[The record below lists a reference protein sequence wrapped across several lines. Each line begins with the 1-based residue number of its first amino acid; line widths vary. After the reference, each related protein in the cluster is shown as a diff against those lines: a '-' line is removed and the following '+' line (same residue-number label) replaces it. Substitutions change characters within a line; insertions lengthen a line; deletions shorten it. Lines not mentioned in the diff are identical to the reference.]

1 MRGAWTARIDRA
13 VADNENGQER
23 TLEPSAKR
31 LEDARREGQVPRSRY
46 LAHLLVLGSGAS
58 LLFAMSGP
66 LIDAGKRV
74 MAGGL
79 RFDAATL
86 ADPARMTARL
96 GELFA
101 TGFLAAAPVMAVLAV
116 AAVAAPLS
124 LGGFVYSPQLAA
136 PKLERID
143 PLKGLGRLFSV
154 PALME
159 LVKVILAALLL
170 GAVGGGYVYAH
181 LEEFAGLAHEAL
193 PNGLAHFGLLLAA
206 AIALLV
212 GTLALTS
219 AIDVP
224 FQIFHHRSQLKMTL
238 QEVKQEAKE
247 TEGDPHVKGRIRQQQ
262 REMAR
267 RRMMAAVPKADV
279 VVTNP
284 THFAVALKYMEGR
297 HRAPVVVA
305 KGADSVAEKIK
316 ELARESGVPQLEAPP
331 LARALYKHVEL
342 GDEIPAALYTAV
354 AQVLAYV
361 FQLKNF
367 AAGRAAY
374 PKEPGDIEV
383 PEGMDP
389 LAPRAT
395 A

>member
-1 MRGAWTARIDRA
+1 
-13 VADNENGQER
+13 VADSENGQER

-46 LAHLLVLGSGAS
+46 LAHLLVLGSGAG
-58 LLFAMSGP
+58 LLYALSGP
-66 LIDAGKRV
+66 LIDAGTRV
-74 MAGGL
+74 VAGGL
-79 RFDAATL
+79 TFDAA
-86 ADPARMTARL
+86 AVSDPTRMSARL

-101 TGFLAAAPVMAVLAV
+101 AAFLAASPVLVVLMV
-116 AAVAAPLS
+116 AAFAAPLS
-124 LGGFVYSPQLAA
+124 IGGFIFAPRLAA
-136 PKLERID
+136 PKLDRISV
-143 PLKGLGRLFSV
+143 LKGFGRLFSAQ
-154 PALME
+154 ALME
-159 LVKVILAALLL
+159 LVKVILAAVLL

-193 PNGLAHFGLLLAA
+193 PSGLAHFGLLLAVA
-206 AIALLV
+206 LGLLV

-224 FQIFHHRSQLKMTL
+224 FQIFQHRSQLKMTL
-238 QEVKQEAKE
+238 QEVKQEARE
-247 TEGDPHVKGRIRQQQ
+247 SEGDPQVKGRIRQQQ

-284 THFAVALKYMEGR
+284 SHFAVALKYMEGR

-305 KGADSVAEKIK
+305 KGADGVAAKIK
-316 ELARESGVPQLEAPP
+316 DLARESGVPQLEAPP
-331 LARALYKHVEL
+331 LARALYKHVDL

-361 FQLKNF
+361 FQLKSF

-374 PKEPGDIEV
+374 PSEPRDIEV

>member
-1 MRGAWTARIDRA
+1 VRGARTSGIDES
-13 VADNENGQER
+13 VADTDNAQER

-31 LEDARREGQVPRSRY
+31 LEDARREGQVPRSRD
-46 LAHLLVLGSGAS
+46 LAHLLVLGAAAAT
-58 LLFAMSGP
+58 LFALSAP
-66 LIDAGKRV
+66 LVDAGKRL
-74 MAGGL
+74 MARGFT
-79 RFDAATL
+79 FDAASV
-86 ADPARMTARL
+86 ADPARMTGRL
-96 GELFA
+96 AELFGS
-101 TGFLAAAPVMAVLAV
+101 TLLSVAPVLLVLLV
-116 AAVAAPLS
+116 AAVAAPLVI
-124 LGGFVYSPQLAA
+124 GGFIFAPQMAA

-154 PALME
+154 PALVE
-159 LVKVILAALLL
+159 LAKVMLVAVLL
-170 GAVGGGYVYAH
+170 GAVGGGFVYMH

-193 PNGLAHFGLLLAA
+193 PSGLAHFGWMV
-206 AIALLV
+206 AIAFALLV
-212 GTLALTS
+212 ATLAFTS

-224 FQIFHHRSQLKMTL
+224 FQIFHYRAKLKMTL
-238 QEVKQEAKE
+238 EEVKKEAKE
-247 TEGDPHVKGRIRQQQ
+247 TEGDPQIKGRIRQQQ

-305 KGADSVAEKIK
+305 KGADDVAAKIK
-316 ELARESGVPQLEAPP
+316 DLARESGVPQLEAPP
-331 LARALYKHVEL
+331 LARALYKHVDL

-361 FQLKNF
+361 FQLRSY
-367 AAGRAAY
+367 AAGQVPR
-374 PKEPGDIEV
+374 PVEPRDIEV
-383 PEGMDP
+383 LEGMDP